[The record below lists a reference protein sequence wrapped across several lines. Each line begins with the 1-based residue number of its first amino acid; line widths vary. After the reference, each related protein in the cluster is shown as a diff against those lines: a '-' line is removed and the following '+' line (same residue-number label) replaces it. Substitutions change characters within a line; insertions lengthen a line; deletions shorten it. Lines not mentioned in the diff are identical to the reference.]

1 MKTPYYAGM
10 LDGIHQFDPDFFL
23 LAEEDVKAM
32 DPQALAALEECLNLW
47 YHAGY
52 TPDEIKGEAIGVYL
66 GGRSRHKP
74 GEEKLLD
81 AKNPIVA
88 LGQNYLA
95 ANLSQYFDMRGPS
108 VVLDTACSSALV
120 GMNMAVQA
128 LVTGEIKAAVVGG
141 VSLFESE
148 ETHKLF
154 EQRGI
159 LSKAQSFHVFDE
171 RADGVVLGEGVGM
184 VLLKTV
190 SQAIEDG
197 DSIYAVVKAASVN
210 NDGRTA
216 GPATPSLEA
225 QKSVMKTA
233 LEKSGKQP
241 EDITHIEANG
251 SGTVVTDLLELKAI
265 QSVYRSKDACP
276 LGIGSVKP
284 NIGHPLCAE
293 GIASFIKVVLMLKE
307 KSFIPFLSG
316 EHENTH
322 FDREKA
328 NIQFSRTLA
337 DWPSPIPAAGINCFA
352 DGGTNAHVI
361 VEAWQEDEGRPIKRH
376 PLTPPALNK
385 RLISPDSK
393 EETNEKAAANIW
405 DTYEVEV

>member
-1 MKTPYYAGM
+1 
-10 LDGIHQFDPDFFL
+10 
-23 LAEEDVKAM
+23 
-32 DPQALAALEECLNLW
+32 
-47 YHAGY
+47 
-52 TPDEIKGEAIGVYL
+52 
-66 GGRSRHKP
+66 
-74 GEEKLLD
+74 
-81 AKNPIVA
+81 
-88 LGQNYLA
+88 
-95 ANLSQYFDMRGPS
+95 
-108 VVLDTACSSALV
+108 
-120 GMNMAVQA
+120 MAVQA

-216 GPATPSLEA
+216 GTATPSLEA

-265 QSVYRSKDACP
+265 QSVYRSKDAGARNRIC
-276 LGIGSVKP
+276 
-284 NIGHPLCAE
+284 E
-293 GIASFIKVVLMLKE
+293 T
-307 KSFIPFLSG
+307 
-316 EHENTH
+316 EH
-322 FDREKA
+322 RA
-328 NIQFSRTLA
+328 
-337 DWPSPIPAAGINCFA
+337 
-352 DGGTNAHVI
+352 
-361 VEAWQEDEGRPIKRH
+361 
-376 PLTPPALNK
+376 PALRRRNCK
-385 RLISPDSK
+385 FHKSCSHAERK
-393 EETNEKAAANIW
+393 ELYPVFIRRA
-405 DTYEVEV
+405 